1 MACKQLDRSGHLPS
15 AGLLVRESPA
25 GAASS
30 SQAVQLWRALRVLP
44 VSALQAFEF
53 APSSS
58 GQERGSHLGRNDPLP
73 GAQIQQPFYLECGL
87 SMMLWFGLRLPDG
100 WLPVFL

>member
-1 MACKQLDRSGHLPS
+1 MACKQLARSGRLPS
-15 AGLLVRESPA
+15 AGLLEKSPA

-30 SQAVQLWRALRVLP
+30 SQAVRLWRALRALL
-44 VSALQAFEF
+44 VSALGAFEF

-58 GQERGSHLGRNDPLP
+58 GQERGFHLGRNGLLL

-87 SMMLWFGLRLPDG
+87 SMMLRFGLRLPDG
-100 WLPVFL
+100 WLHVFL